1 MPPQSRHRAQANLEA
16 EIVAAEAQQKKW
28 TYVVDLLTAAG
39 RPARREEAMVRLA
52 TQKLAQLRESRAVLA
67 SGESGNWQ
75 S

>member
-1 MPPQSRHRAQANLEA
+1 MLPQPRHRAQANLET
-16 EIVAAEAQQKKW
+16 EIVAAEAQRIKW
-28 TYVVDLLTAAG
+28 AYVVDLLTAAG
-39 RPARREEAMVRLA
+39 RPARHEEAMVRLA

>member
-1 MPPQSRHRAQANLEA
+1 MPPQPRHRAQANLET

-28 TYVVDLLTAAG
+28 AYVVDLLTAAG